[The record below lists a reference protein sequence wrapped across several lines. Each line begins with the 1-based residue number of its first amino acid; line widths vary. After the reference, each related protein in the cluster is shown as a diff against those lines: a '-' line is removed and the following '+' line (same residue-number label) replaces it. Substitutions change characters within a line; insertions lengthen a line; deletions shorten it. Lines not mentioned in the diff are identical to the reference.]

1 MQKALVESTLQGLLC
16 AFDSAYISTS
26 LYGAS
31 LYGAS
36 LYGAS
41 LYVASFCGASLIGRF
56 SIIFIFIIYGAALAT
71 VMRTSAEFLFI
82 TFNFTSFFFGL
93 ALLRT

>member
-16 AFDSAYISTS
+16 VFDSAYISTS

-36 LYGAS
+36 LYG
-41 LYVASFCGASLIGRF
+41 ASFCGASLIGRF
-56 SIIFIFIIYGAALAT
+56 SIIFIFIIYGAALTT

-82 TFNFTSFFFGL
+82 TFNFTSFSS
-93 ALLRT
+93 A